1 MCMGGGWFR
10 RCPLVMSLLLV
21 SPPPI
26 PPRPITVVLISKLCP
41 PGIEATVYAL
51 LAGFTN
57 FGVAVASSLG
67 ALAMDVAGIRT
78 PGPGGGVCNFDRL
91 PLLIA
96 VGHVGLPLLV
106 LPLTFV
112 LIPSA
117 RMTDDLLDGRGLPT
131 TADDE
136 DGGGGAKTAGAD
148 GKEGGGALT
157 GRAPAYR
164 WRMGRAQGRLG
175 QQRER
180 GPHRLGTAP
189 SRRRR
194 GVSRPLIP
202 RRQQPGKGRRC
213 PLRPSRPLPGCRVG
227 RRRRC
232 SCGNRRGVRGA
243 AASGGAWRE
252 GGGGDGSSGRS
263 DGGRASGRHRRG
275 VAART
280 PAASAGTSRHGFPS
294 GDVRTPWL
302 PALDGPCLAF
312 TML

>member
-1 MCMGGGWFR
+1 MCVGGGWFR

-148 GKEGGGALT
+148 GKEGGGGSDGESPGVQVADGAST
-157 GRAPAYR
+157 G
-164 WRMGRAQGRLG
+164 
-175 QQRER
+175 
-180 GPHRLGTAP
+180 T
-189 SRRRR
+189 S
-194 GVSRPLIP
+194 
-202 RRQQPGKGRRC
+202 
-213 PLRPSRPLPGCRVG
+213 
-227 RRRRC
+227 
-232 SCGNRRGVRGA
+232 GA
-243 AASGGAWRE
+243 AAGA
-252 GGGGDGSSGRS
+252 GAAPAGDGPVKEAQGGQPTTDSPTAAAGEGPPVSPAPVTATARVPGR
-263 DGGRASGRHRRG
+263 
-275 VAART
+275 
-280 PAASAGTSRHGFPS
+280 
-294 GDVRTPWL
+294 
-302 PALDGPCLAF
+302 
-312 TML
+312 

>member
-136 DGGGGAKTAGAD
+136 DGGGGAKTA
-148 GKEGGGALT
+148 
-157 GRAPAYR
+157 
-164 WRMGRAQGRLG
+164 
-175 QQRER
+175 
-180 GPHRLGTAP
+180 
-189 SRRRR
+189 RRRS
-194 GVSRPLIP
+194 V
-202 RRQQPGKGRRC
+202 
-213 PLRPSRPLPGCRVG
+213 
-227 RRRRC
+227 
-232 SCGNRRGVRGA
+232 VRA
-243 AASGGAWRE
+243 A
-252 GGGGDGSSGRS
+252 
-263 DGGRASGRHRRG
+263 
-275 VAART
+275 
-280 PAASAGTSRHGFPS
+280 
-294 GDVRTPWL
+294 
-302 PALDGPCLAF
+302 
-312 TML
+312 